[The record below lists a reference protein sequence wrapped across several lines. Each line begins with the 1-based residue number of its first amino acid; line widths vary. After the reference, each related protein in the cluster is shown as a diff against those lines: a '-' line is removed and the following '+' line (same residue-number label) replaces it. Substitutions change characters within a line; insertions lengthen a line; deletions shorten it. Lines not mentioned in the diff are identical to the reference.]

1 MVDSNADEPVIRR
14 IEAGE
19 ISTSVVELSTLQ
31 VLDCEVP
38 ILDDETASIQA
49 ELRVRMPEVILRVVA
64 FAGTVAELILSSS
77 IR

>member
-1 MVDSNADEPVIRR
+1 MYDRKADEPVIRR

-19 ISTSVVELSTLQ
+19 TSTAVVELSTLQ
-31 VLDCEVP
+31 MIDGEVP

-49 ELRVRMPEVILRVVA
+49 ELRVQMPEIILRVVA
-64 FAGTVAELILSSS
+64 FAGTVGRLIQSFS